1 LDDMAGMD
9 KLAQPAGFAAQTQP
23 TAAAASA
30 GTSTQES
37 EAAANA
43 PAGNA
48 TVTATGPAESAPNPA
63 PNAATAS
70 LEAARTS
77 IVPTE
82 TAAGLII
89 GVPHATDHEPART
102 TAAAT
107 IAEEQA
113 LTAAA
118 SASVPL
124 PRRDLAPSSGN
135 RHGRR

>member
-1 LDDMAGMD
+1 MSRCRASCVSSRVLAGRAID
-9 KLAQPAGFAAQTQP
+9 LLVPWLATMVPL
-23 TAAAASA
+23 
-30 GTSTQES
+30 
-37 EAAANA
+37 
-43 PAGNA
+43 
-48 TVTATGPAESAPNPA
+48 A

-77 IVPTE
+77 IAPAE

-113 LTAAA
+113 LMAAA

-124 PRRDLAPSSGN
+124 PRRCPRAKLRQPQS
-135 RHGRR
+135 RL